1 MKKFASILKK
11 DALLLEKINAS
22 LRSSF
27 MDCFMPKLT
36 YLGTFYAALIILILI
51 LVSPIKYKIQFALAL
66 AITMALTAAITQGIK
81 RTVNRDRPY
90 NVLLNLTVSKIGID
104 KYSFPSGHTSNAF
117 ALAVITFCF
126 FPYVGT
132 FALLLAILVGLSRMY
147 LGVHYPTDVA
157 IGFIIGTL
165 SSLAIYFCFIV

>member
-1 MKKFASILKK
+1 MKKFASFLKK

-22 LRSSF
+22 LRSPF
-27 MDCFMPKLT
+27 MDWFMPKIT
-36 YLGTFYAALIILILI
+36 YLGTFYASLIILCLILI
-51 LVSPIKYKIQFALAL
+51 STIEDKIPFSLTLVIS
-66 AITMALTAAITQGIK
+66 MVLTSAVTQGVK
-81 RTVNRDRPY
+81 RTVNRNRPY

-126 FPYVGT
+126 FPYIGVL
-132 FALLLAILVGLSRMY
+132 ALFLAILVALSRMY

-165 SSLAIYFCFIV
+165 SSLIIYFCLIV